1 MAWAKRLVVFVLG
14 VILLID
20 TVFFQFRTVQFVISL
35 IMIGI
40 VPIDYLIDLATRPER
55 DEGEIDRLREV
66 MQEHDKE

>member
-20 TVFFQFRTVQFVISL
+20 TVFFQFRTVQFIISL